1 MTRYQAGQYAA
12 HCSHLQAQAKKNGM
26 PYIKPPRPDENTLEN
41 LATIVNHSK
50 RDVKTIKIRMKVV
63 CEQMDTLTDSLD
75 ALAIENPDFRE
86 YQRIGDYLLGSLIE
100 IQERIELI

>member
-12 HCSHLQAQAKKNGM
+12 HCSHLQAQAKKNGT

-41 LATIVNHSK
+41 LSTIVNRSK
-50 RDVKTIKIRMKVV
+50 RDAKTLKIRMKVI
-63 CEQMDTLTDSLD
+63 CEQMDTLTDFLD
-75 ALAIENPDFRE
+75 NLAIENPDFRE

-100 IQERIELI
+100 IRERIELI

>member
-1 MTRYQAGQYAA
+1 MTRNQAGQYAA
-12 HCSHLQAQAKKNGM
+12 HCSHLQAQAKKNGTT
-26 PYIKPPRPDENTLEN
+26 YVKPPRPDENKLDTLT
-41 LATIVNHSK
+41 TIVNHSK
-50 RDVKTIKIRMKVV
+50 RDVKTIKVRMKVV
-63 CEQMDTLTDSLD
+63 CEQMDTLTDFLD